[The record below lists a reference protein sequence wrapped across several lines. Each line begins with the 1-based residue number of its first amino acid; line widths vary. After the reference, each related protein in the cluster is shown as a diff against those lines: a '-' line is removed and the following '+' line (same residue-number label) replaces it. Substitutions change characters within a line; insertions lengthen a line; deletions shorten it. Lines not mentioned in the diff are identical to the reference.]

1 MINICYS
8 LGEISDVAYT
18 KEISISMRSICENT
32 KEPLNFF
39 ILLDGTLNQSVV
51 DCILNDFLNVYSNV
65 VGINYID
72 CVLPDKVHMSEYTL
86 NRFKKASMFRLCLP
100 SVLPKIK
107 KIIYLDADVIFDE
120 DIVKLWNTDV
130 DYLGAVYKKLT
141 CPNKNLKCYCEV
153 ENHFCS
159 GIMVMNLEKIRDKI
173 EDLFDVPSE
182 LYTACWL
189 DQCILNY
196 WFCDYA
202 TPLWLHKIY
211 HYHGDLKPNC
221 VVTGKTDLYY
231 WKYVDEPKDEI
242 IRKLIESPN
251 IYTVYESLR
260 MLPLKKII
268 FIMIKI
274 GIYKTMR
281 K

>member
-1 MINICYS
+1 M
-8 LGEISDVAYT
+8 GEISDVAYT

-39 ILLDGTLNQSVV
+39 ILLDGTINQSVV
-51 DCILNDFLNVYSNV
+51 DCSLNNFLNVYSNV

-72 CVLPDKVHMSEYTL
+72 CVLPDTVHMSEYTL

-107 KIIYLDADVIFDE
+107 KIIYLDADVIFDK

-130 DYLGAVYKKLT
+130 DYLGAVYKKLK
-141 CPNKNLKCYCEV
+141 CPNKNLKCHCKV

-159 GIMVMNLEKIRDKI
+159 GIMIMNLEKIRDKI

-182 LYTACWL
+182 LYTARWL

-196 WFCDYA
+196 WFSDYA
-202 TPLWLHKIY
+202 TPLWLYNIY
-211 HYHGDLKPNC
+211 HYDGDFKPNT
-221 VVTGKTDLYY
+221 VISRPTDWVY
-231 WKYVDEPKDEI
+231 WKYYDCSRNELIKS
-242 IRKLIESPN
+242 LIEMPN
-251 IYTVYESLR
+251 ILTVYESLR
-260 MLPLKKII
+260 VLPAKKII
-268 FIMIKI
+268 IILIKI
-274 GIYKTMR
+274 VLYKIIH